1 MNITTNCNR
10 TSHWLNIRFFHQYF
24 PCLCKIKRKV
34 IRSKNCGISQ
44 KKKRPELPQ
53 HTIVKPYPHTLS
65 QSRLTSTS
73 KSCLHCVSCSI
84 QPSISCSM
92 WKIFFKDF
100 YRIRKMEIGFRRGGV
115 WWSIETLSLPLC
127 HVKLSRHTL
136 QIISLRR
143 VDKLEIVF
151 VLL

>member
-44 KKKRPELPQ
+44 KKKDQNFRS
-53 HTIVKPYPHTLS
+53 TLLLNLIHIPCRRVVWHLLLKAVCTVWAVRS
-65 QSRLTSTS
+65 SHRFRVPCEKYSS
-73 KSCLHCVSCSI
+73 KT
-84 QPSISCSM
+84 
-92 WKIFFKDF
+92 F
-100 YRIRKMEIGFRRGGV
+100 IGFGRWRLVLGEVECDGRLKRCRCPFV
-115 WWSIETLSLPLC
+115 TSSC
-127 HVKLSRHTL
+127 HVTL